1 MLFRSNL
8 LRLNLNCLL
17 ASSILLLV
25 FTSDLLGQE
34 ILSIPY
40 TSQEL
45 NPKELQPS
53 DVYGT
58 SISFAVAKKDLAGSP
73 NQVNMYFAW
82 DENYLYGQA
91 RVKDTELI
99 KLKSGNDHP
108 NLNLNDAIE
117 FFIDPLLDSKGR
129 MDINDYQ
136 IIFSVGGDVAVLKG
150 DKAKLALPDERAP
163 KEIGTATIAIKHE
176 VFVQGSINQT
186 QDIDSGF
193 IIQFSIP
200 WAALGVMPKSGHQ
213 FKMDVCLD
221 DMDEMLNLDTMQESS
236 YLRGFSYSNWV
247 GDNDFSYPDRWRK
260 ATLTGRPNLIDG
272 YLKHNTNQATYWIM
286 AFVIGSAI
294 VIGFQYY
301 RIRQLANVP
310 VKSKIQQSPLLH
322 FVEQEGIQPNN
333 LVDPVFGTLRDFV
346 LKNLDRDLSPA
357 DLAQQLHISLR
368 QLQRIF
374 QEQLESTPS
383 RFVLLIKL
391 EQAAL
396 LLQNRSANIS
406 QVGYELGFNDAAY
419 FSRVFKKYQGIS
431 PSAYKERFK

>member
-1 MLFRSNL
+1 M
-8 LRLNLNCLL
+8 NCLL
-17 ASSILLLV
+17 VSSILLLV

-53 DVYGT
+53 DAYGT
-58 SISFAVAKKDLAGSP
+58 SLSFAVAKRDEAGSP
-73 NQVNMYFAW
+73 NLVTMYFAW

-91 RVKDTELI
+91 QVKDAELI

-163 KEIGTATIAIKHE
+163 KEIGTATIAIHHE
-176 VFVQGSINQT
+176 VFVQGTINQT

-221 DMDEMLNLDTMQESS
+221 DMDEMLNLDTMREQS

-260 ATLTGRPNLIDG
+260 ATLIGRPNLIDG
-272 YLKHNTNQATYWIM
+272 YLKHNANQATYWII

-301 RIRQLANVP
+301 RIRQLAMVP

-322 FVEQEGIQPNN
+322 FVEQEGIEPNN
-333 LVDPVFGTLRDFV
+333 LVDPVFETLRDFV
-346 LKNLDRDLSPA
+346 LKNLDRDLSPT

-374 QEQLESTPS
+374 QEQMESTPS